1 MSTPSSQSYYAQ
13 LNKLL
18 LYTRLYIY
26 LRIPYFTGLSHLA
39 AISTF
44 FRLGGLPPNQTP
56 IGLGSTG
63 GHLGGR

>member
-1 MSTPSSQSYYAQ
+1 MEIEFGEV
-13 LNKLL
+13 K
-18 LYTRLYIY
+18 I
-26 LRIPYFTGLSHLA
+26 GVSHLA

-56 IGLGSTG
+56 IGLGPSG